1 MPTPSDGP
9 VRGSER
15 GTTPRASGSPSPED
29 GAQLPLAPEPS
40 PPKSRWGHPDAPPS
54 PKQAVYPP
62 FVADADEARFRYD
75 AAVRMA
81 AHIMGE
87 PPESKTTVFAA
98 ERLYH
103 SEIET

>member
-15 GTTPRASGSPSPED
+15 GTTPRASGSPSPEG
-29 GAQLPLAPEPS
+29 GAQLPLAPELS
-40 PPKSRWGHPDAPPS
+40 PPNSQWGHPDAPPP
-54 PKQAVYPP
+54 PKQAVYPS

-81 AHIMGE
+81 AHVLGE
-87 PPESKTTVFAA
+87 PPESKHTQFCAW
-98 ERLYH
+98 RLYT
-103 SEIET
+103 SDIET

>member
-15 GTTPRASGSPSPED
+15 GTTPRASGSPSPEG

-40 PPKSRWGHPDAPPS
+40 PPKSQWGHPDAPPP

-81 AHIMGE
+81 AHTMGE
-87 PPESKTTVFAA
+87 PPESKTTMFAA
-98 ERLYH
+98 QRLYL
-103 SEIET
+103 SAIET